1 MVLSPASD
9 PPASLRPATSVSS
22 DPLHHA
28 LIALPHGPEFRFI
41 DHLTTLEGGQ
51 SGEARYRIR
60 GDESFLAGHFPEHPM
75 MPGVILIEA
84 VAQLAGIVAQSDP
97 DHAPLDD
104 LRLTAVRQ
112 AKILG
117 AACPGETLVIRARL
131 TGRMGHLVQAEGSI
145 ASEDNPGS
153 PLLTTSIVLSGTPP
167 SGVDVA

>member
-1 MVLSPASD
+1 MSE
-9 PPASLRPATSVSS
+9 

-41 DHLTTLEGGQ
+41 DRLIAMDDGKSATAG
-51 SGEARYRIR
+51 YRIR
-60 GDESFLAGHFPEHPM
+60 GDESFLAGHFPEHPI

-97 DHAPLDD
+97 GHAPLAD

-117 AACPGETLVIRARL
+117 TASPGETLIIQACVV
-131 TGRMGHLVQAEGSI
+131 GRMGHLVQAEGGI
-145 ASEDNPGS
+145 VCEGREET
-153 PLLTTSIVLSGTPP
+153 PLLSTAIVLSGIPGE
-167 SGVDVA
+167 GVDQ